1 MLKSNVYLTPMQLSK
16 FSDYAL
22 RIVMHLAMAQ
32 DQLLSTRQLAEIHDA
47 KFNHLS
53 KVTRWLVA
61 HGYAVSLRGRGGGL
75 RLARPPAE
83 ISLGRLLRELE
94 DNRPLVEC
102 MNPDGGN
109 CRLSPAC
116 GLSLA
121 LQTAQEA
128 FFEALDPITLA
139 SVSKLSPG
147 MANLLKTLN
156 AEVAAV

>member
-1 MLKSNVYLTPMQLSK
+1 MQLSK

-22 RIVMHLAMAQ
+22 RIVMHLASSP

-53 KVTRWLVA
+53 KVTGWLVS
-61 HGYAVSLRGRGGGL
+61 HGYAESLRGRGGGL
-75 RLARPPAE
+75 RLAHAPGDL
-83 ISLGRLLRELE
+83 SLGMLLRQLE
-94 DNRPLVEC
+94 EDKPLVEC
-102 MNPDGGN
+102 MGRDRSQ

-128 FFEALDPITLA
+128 FFQALDPITLD
-139 SVSKLSPG
+139 SVAKLSPG
-147 MANLLKTLN
+147 MLALLKTLN
-156 AEVAAV
+156 AESSAPK